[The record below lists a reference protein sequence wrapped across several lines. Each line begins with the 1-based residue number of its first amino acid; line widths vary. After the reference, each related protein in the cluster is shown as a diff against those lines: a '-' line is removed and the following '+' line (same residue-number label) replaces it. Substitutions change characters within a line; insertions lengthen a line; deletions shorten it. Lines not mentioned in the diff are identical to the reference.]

1 MQWPVKE
8 RFHSRTIS
16 PTAPRAKAATCH
28 PIPSRSAGCFFRS
41 DHFSFAK
48 VGVLAIWFRPGQDL
62 FDGGV
67 AAGKAASADYTANR
81 YHQPADEYSE
91 TWNLRGMVTDTELL
105 YTIGREM
112 ANSRKWPQWLEG
124 SEFKAIRD
132 ATANTR
138 K

>member
-1 MQWPVKE
+1 
-8 RFHSRTIS
+8 
-16 PTAPRAKAATCH
+16 
-28 PIPSRSAGCFFRS
+28 
-41 DHFSFAK
+41 
-48 VGVLAIWFRPGQDL
+48 
-62 FDGGV
+62 
-67 AAGKAASADYTANR
+67 
-81 YHQPADEYSE
+81 
-91 TWNLRGMVTDTELL
+91 MVTDTELL